1 MATPASPATEQNAPA
16 YRFDEGFQRRIA
28 ALLIAY
34 PPCWPAAQELARPD
48 YFDSTT
54 LSDLVRI
61 VQAYYAKY
69 KRPPSLDD
77 LWTQLVEFLKP
88 IEHDRIRWT
97 IYTDLYANLA
107 ELILDETQNWAFVHD
122 KMVAEA
128 QYQAHK
134 NAIIKSVD
142 LLKDHQD
149 YEGIEKAFQEARAVG
164 EGGPC
169 GLDIVDLADVERKEV
184 RWFWLDK
191 IPRAK
196 LSLIV
201 GDPGIGKSWFTL
213 FLAAAVTAGYPL
225 PGAHGRETEQGR
237 VVILSAEDEVDDT
250 IVPRIEDSGGDKG
263 LVHVIQGTREG
274 KMFSL
279 MKDLGRLENY
289 VREKGD
295 VRLIIIDPISAYL
308 GIGEKVNSHKDS
320 DVRGILSPLVRLAKE
335 QDVTIIGVMHLNK
348 SQDLGAI
355 YRVSGSMAFVAQAR
369 AVWLMTAERREGE
382 DHSLRYF
389 SPLKVNLALVK
400 EPLVWRVN
408 DRGAVAFVESG
419 TMPPSIEEQLAPP
432 APKRPSKLDEAKRFL
447 LRLLQGG
454 DTVETTVIEQMAADE
469 GLSPTTL
476 DRAKKALGVE
486 SRKKPGADGAWTW
499 VLPEA
504 GS

>member
-169 GLDIVDLADVERKEV
+169 VLAGQDSTGQALAD
-184 RWFWLDK
+184 
-191 IPRAK
+191 
-196 LSLIV
+196 
-201 GDPGIGKSWFTL
+201 
-213 FLAAAVTAGYPL
+213 
-225 PGAHGRETEQGR
+225 
-237 VVILSAEDEVDDT
+237 
-250 IVPRIEDSGGDKG
+250 
-263 LVHVIQGTREG
+263 
-274 KMFSL
+274 
-279 MKDLGRLENY
+279 
-289 VREKGD
+289 
-295 VRLIIIDPISAYL
+295 
-308 GIGEKVNSHKDS
+308 
-320 DVRGILSPLVRLAKE
+320 RG
-335 QDVTIIGVMHLNK
+335 
-348 SQDLGAI
+348 
-355 YRVSGSMAFVAQAR
+355 
-369 AVWLMTAERREGE
+369 
-382 DHSLRYF
+382 
-389 SPLKVNLALVK
+389 
-400 EPLVWRVN
+400 
-408 DRGAVAFVESG
+408 
-419 TMPPSIEEQLAPP
+419 
-432 APKRPSKLDEAKRFL
+432 
-447 LRLLQGG
+447 
-454 DTVETTVIEQMAADE
+454 
-469 GLSPTTL
+469 
-476 DRAKKALGVE
+476 
-486 SRKKPGADGAWTW
+486 
-499 VLPEA
+499 
-504 GS
+504 